1 MGVWCG
7 PLTWHHLMADLE
19 TEWAGVLQRWGNSSE
34 ASLRQSDSLYRQ
46 TNTSDR
52 QTYTKTHTESHARQ
66 SSSTRRNEYD
76 RNSSYS
82 SNNDN
87 LDRPK
92 SVTADRR
99 TSLRQEDRRT
109 VEKQEDRRTVE
120 RQEDRRTVERQT
132 TRDRQERQG
141 GQGSKAGARQRWG
154 SVSRGSVSPGKEN
167 VETNGYRSRSATRSP
182 TSRLY
187 SSTVASRAK
196 QITPVLTEAL
206 GHNRK
211 TSTSSQ
217 RSSHSASSRGATP
230 SRQTPHSEQYQT
242 RKSASSKS
250 FSSMHRSSS
259 QRRSSVSPPSSS
271 AYNNQTRKS
280 SGSVKIS
287 LSSLKK
293 ASVESWDGG
302 VQQRQGKKK
311 SVSSVYIG

>member
-99 TSLRQEDRRT
+99 LSLRQEDSRETDHKGQTGAAGWTGEQGRSET
-109 VEKQEDRRTVE
+109 EVGLCQQGLGLSWQGECRNKRIQVPE
-120 RQEDRRTVERQT
+120 RHQVSHQQAVLQHSGQQGQADH
-132 TRDRQERQG
+132 TRPD
-141 GQGSKAGARQRWG
+141 
-154 SVSRGSVSPGKEN
+154 
-167 VETNGYRSRSATRSP
+167 
-182 TSRLY
+182 
-187 SSTVASRAK
+187 
-196 QITPVLTEAL
+196 
-206 GHNRK
+206 
-211 TSTSSQ
+211 
-217 RSSHSASSRGATP
+217 
-230 SRQTPHSEQYQT
+230 
-242 RKSASSKS
+242 
-250 FSSMHRSSS
+250 
-259 QRRSSVSPPSSS
+259 
-271 AYNNQTRKS
+271 
-280 SGSVKIS
+280 
-287 LSSLKK
+287 
-293 ASVESWDGG
+293 
-302 VQQRQGKKK
+302 
-311 SVSSVYIG
+311 

>member
-1 MGVWCG
+1 
-7 PLTWHHLMADLE
+7 MADLE

-92 SVTADRR
+92 SVTAERR

-109 VEKQEDRRTVE
+109 V
-120 RQEDRRTVERQT
+120 
-132 TRDRQERQG
+132 
-141 GQGSKAGARQRWG
+141 
-154 SVSRGSVSPGKEN
+154 EN

-196 QITPVLTEAL
+196 
-206 GHNRK
+206 
-211 TSTSSQ
+211 
-217 RSSHSASSRGATP
+217 
-230 SRQTPHSEQYQT
+230 
-242 RKSASSKS
+242 
-250 FSSMHRSSS
+250 
-259 QRRSSVSPPSSS
+259 
-271 AYNNQTRKS
+271 
-280 SGSVKIS
+280 
-287 LSSLKK
+287 
-293 ASVESWDGG
+293 
-302 VQQRQGKKK
+302 
-311 SVSSVYIG
+311 